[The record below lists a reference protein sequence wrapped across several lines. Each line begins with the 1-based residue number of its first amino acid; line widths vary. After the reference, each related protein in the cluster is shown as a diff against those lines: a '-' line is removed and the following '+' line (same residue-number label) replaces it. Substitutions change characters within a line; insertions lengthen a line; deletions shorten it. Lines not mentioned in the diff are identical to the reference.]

1 LLCFVIWRIRQY
13 HNCILCKKVFSNITA
28 VTGYFYHRNKKKP
41 LNSDLILAKKIS
53 KRLNINHIQMKFLYS
68 DIKKNLKKIIFAS
81 QDWRDYNVHCAT
93 LNYFI
98 ASKLSKKRKKI
109 LVFSGDMMNEFC
121 ADYLPEKYEGKFYYN
136 YKKIDKRY
144 YQRFLINSL
153 DSSSREVGIF
163 DYFNIRLFQPY
174 SVMKDFYTQFSKRL
188 FNKDDFKYL
197 VNGSLIPKNF
207 FKNC

>member
-1 LLCFVIWRIRQY
+1 
-13 HNCILCKKVFSNITA
+13 
-28 VTGYFYHRNKKKP
+28 
-41 LNSDLILAKKIS
+41 
-53 KRLNINHIQMKFLYS
+53 M
-68 DIKKNLKKIIFAS
+68 
-81 QDWRDYNVHCAT
+81 HCAT

-207 FKNC
+207 LKIVSKKKTEHKL